1 MLTSLSQY
9 AFVNGRPVQDKQIL
23 SAIRAAYSDTL
34 PRGRYPVAVLWITLD
49 PALVDVNVHP
59 AKADVRFRDPGLV
72 RGLIIGAI
80 RQALTDGGDR
90 ASPSASLGLAQAFR
104 SAPAFGDTPQPGFGH
119 HGSFGQSPAPGRNGW
134 QTAQSPSRPLDGFAS
149 GFSEQSQ
156 PEIGGAATPSA
167 RVEEMQSDPSLETH
181 PLGAARTQIHEN
193 YIVAQTR
200 DGLVIVDQHAA
211 HERLVFERL
220 KSALRAGR
228 VPSQILLLP
237 EIIDIAGKRIVTDLA
252 SGPMI
257 WQSSVWCSSASGRAP
272 SAVQGNVL
280 DAGRHGRGGSGPRV
294 LPDEIADWD
303 SAGGPAATGLRPW
316 P

>member
-1 MLTSLSQY
+1 MRRIAIAFPSVRFTLSGAGSLHPLTCRRPAEDRLARIAQVLGGEFAANTIALDAMREDVGLAGHVGLPTWNKANSLSQY

-134 QTAQSPSRPLDGFAS
+134 QTAQS
-149 GFSEQSQ
+149 
-156 PEIGGAATPSA
+156 
-167 RVEEMQSDPSLETH
+167 SLA
-181 PLGAARTQIHEN
+181 AARRFCFG
-193 YIVAQTR
+193 V
-200 DGLVIVDQHAA
+200 
-211 HERLVFERL
+211 
-220 KSALRAGR
+220 LRT
-228 VPSQILLLP
+228 V
-237 EIIDIAGKRIVTDLA
+237 
-252 SGPMI
+252 
-257 WQSSVWCSSASGRAP
+257 
-272 SAVQGNVL
+272 
-280 DAGRHGRGGSGPRV
+280 
-294 LPDEIADWD
+294 
-303 SAGGPAATGLRPW
+303 SAGDRRRGNALGKCGRDAERPVA
-316 P
+316 